1 MAIPQDS
8 KMTMPQD
15 SKYWRNFKKEGSV
28 SSLSDLD
35 LEDDYT
41 FGLKIPI
48 VDVFDDGTA
57 TKFEFL
63 ERILDEGADFTMRET
78 YNDMYKGMEAVAQP
92 WFDPMRKFRWI
103 HIPANNM
110 EWVEVRRS
118 TARVYMD

>member
-1 MAIPQDS
+1 MAIPPES
-8 KMTMPQD
+8 KMAMPQD
-15 SKYWRNFKKEGSV
+15 SKYWRNFKKEGSI
-28 SSLSDLD
+28 SSLSDLGLD
-35 LEDDYT
+35 DDYT

-78 YNDMYKGMEAVAQP
+78 YDDMYKGVEAVSQP

-110 EWVEVRRS
+110 EWVEVRCS
-118 TARVYMD
+118 MARV

>member
-1 MAIPQDS
+1 MAIPPES
-8 KMTMPQD
+8 KMAMPQD

-41 FGLKIPI
+41 FGIKIPI

-78 YNDMYKGMEAVAQP
+78 YNDMYKGVEAVSQP

-110 EWVEVRRS
+110 EWVEVRCS
-118 TARVYMD
+118 MARE